1 VVKKKLIMTLKQKI
15 FMSLQDEGPLERG
28 SKLIE
33 FKSRISKMNNRQL
46 KQYVEILKTELIK
59 RKNK

>member
-1 VVKKKLIMTLKQKI
+1 MTLKQKI

>member
-1 VVKKKLIMTLKQKI
+1 MIKKAKHQSI
-15 FMSLQDEGPLERG
+15 GVERG

>member
-1 VVKKKLIMTLKQKI
+1 MKQK
-15 FMSLQDEGPLERG
+15 LNEGVLESG

-46 KQYVEILKTELIK
+46 KQYVEILKAELIT
-59 RKNK
+59 RKK